1 MIVLVGKSCSGKD
14 SVAKILCS
22 MGYSRVAT
30 CTTRPMRM
38 GEVDG
43 IDYYFITQ
51 SEFMNMIEKGD
62 FAEYRE
68 YETEKGLWLYGSR
81 INDYKY
87 ATEKVIILTPE
98 GLVNIRK
105 KYPNLPII
113 AIYLAVPNK
122 ELKRRM
128 MSRANISGEDIK
140 EVKRRYKA
148 DKKDFRHIKKYVDY
162 VVNNELRDAY
172 DTARICKELDE
183 IEKRKHRKNIL
194 WES

>member
-14 SVAKILCS
+14 SVVKILCS

>member
-148 DKKDFRHIKKYVDY
+148 DKKDFKHIKKYVDY
-162 VVNNELRDAY
+162 VVSNECRDAY

-183 IEKRKHRKNIL
+183 IEKRKHRKNLL
-194 WES
+194 WKS

>member
-194 WES
+194 WEL

>member
-30 CTTRPMRM
+30 CTTRPMRI

>member
-1 MIVLVGKSCSGKD
+1 MIILVGKSCSGKD
-14 SVAKILCS
+14 SVVKILNS
-22 MGYSRVAT
+22 MGYTRVAT

-113 AIYLAVPNK
+113 AIYLAVSNK

-128 MSRANISGEDIK
+128 MSRANISGEDVK

-148 DKKDFRHIKKYVDY
+148 DKKDFKHIKKYVDY
-162 VVNNELRDAY
+162 VVSNECRDAY

>member
-87 ATEKVIILTPE
+87 TTEKVIILTPE

>member
-183 IEKRKHRKNIL
+183 IEKRKHRKNLL
-194 WES
+194 WKS

>member
-148 DKKDFRHIKKYVDY
+148 DKKNFRHIKKYVDY

>member
-194 WES
+194 WKS

>member
-1 MIVLVGKSCSGKD
+1 MIILVGKSCSGKD
-14 SVAKILCS
+14 SVVKILNS
-22 MGYSRVAT
+22 MGYTRVST
-30 CTTRPMRM
+30 CTTRPMRT
-38 GEVDG
+38 GEINGV
-43 IDYYFITQ
+43 DYYFISQ
-51 SEFMNMIEKGD
+51 DEFMRMVEKGD
-62 FAEYRE
+62 FAEYRT
-68 YETEKGLWLYGSR
+68 YDTEKGMWLYGSR

-113 AIYLAVPNK
+113 AIYLDVSNK

-128 MSRANISGEDIK
+128 LSRANVSGEDIK

>member
-1 MIVLVGKSCSGKD
+1 MIVLIGKSCSGKD

-30 CTTRPMRM
+30 CTTRPMRT
-38 GEVDG
+38 GEIDG
-43 IDYYFITQ
+43 VDYYFISQ

>member
-1 MIVLVGKSCSGKD
+1 MIVLAGKSCSGKD

-22 MGYSRVAT
+22 MGYSRVVT

-62 FAEYRE
+62 FAEYRT
-68 YETEKGLWLYGSR
+68 YDTEKGMWLYGSR

-113 AIYLAVPNK
+113 AIYLDVSNK

-128 MSRANISGEDIK
+128 LSRANVSGEDIK

-148 DKKDFRHIKKYVDY
+148 DKKDFKHIKKYVDY
-162 VVNNELRDAY
+162 VVSNECRDAY
-172 DTARICKELDE
+172 DTAHICKELDE

>member
-172 DTARICKELDE
+172 DTARICKKLDE

>member
-128 MSRANISGEDIK
+128 MSRANISCEDIK

>member
-194 WES
+194 

>member
-128 MSRANISGEDIK
+128 MSRANISGENIK

>member
-14 SVAKILCS
+14 SVVKILNS
-22 MGYSRVAT
+22 MGYTRVST
-30 CTTRPMRM
+30 CTTRPMRT
-38 GEVDG
+38 GEINGV
-43 IDYYFITQ
+43 DYYFISQ
-51 SEFMNMIEKGD
+51 DEFMRMVEKGD
-62 FAEYRE
+62 FAEYRT
-68 YETEKGLWLYGSR
+68 YDTEKGMWLYGSR

-113 AIYLAVPNK
+113 AIYLDVSNK

-128 MSRANISGEDIK
+128 LSRANVSGEDIK

-183 IEKRKHRKNIL
+183 IEKRKHRKNLL
-194 WES
+194 WKS

>member
-22 MGYSRVAT
+22 MGYSRVVT

>member
-1 MIVLVGKSCSGKD
+1 MIILVGKSCSGKD
-14 SVAKILCS
+14 SVVKILNS
-22 MGYSRVAT
+22 MGYTRVAT
-30 CTTRPMRM
+30 CTTRPMRT
-38 GEVDG
+38 GEINGV
-43 IDYYFITQ
+43 DYYFISQ
-51 SEFMNMIEKGD
+51 DEFMRMVEKGD
-62 FAEYRE
+62 FAEYRT
-68 YETEKGLWLYGSR
+68 YDTEKGMWLYGSR

-113 AIYLAVPNK
+113 AIYLDVSNK

-128 MSRANISGEDIK
+128 LSRANVSGEDIK

>member
-1 MIVLVGKSCSGKD
+1 MIVLIGKSCSGKD

-30 CTTRPMRM
+30 CTTRPMRT
-38 GEVDG
+38 GEIDG
-43 IDYYFITQ
+43 VDYYFISQ

-68 YETEKGLWLYGSR
+68 YETEKGMWLYGSR

>member
-162 VVNNELRDAY
+162 VVSNECRDAY

-183 IEKRKHRKNIL
+183 IEKRKHRKNLL
-194 WES
+194 WKS

>member
-140 EVKRRYKA
+140 EIKRRYKA

>member
-1 MIVLVGKSCSGKD
+1 
-14 SVAKILCS
+14 

-183 IEKRKHRKNIL
+183 IEKRKHRKNLL
-194 WES
+194 WKS